1 MPTRVD
7 SRDRSAY
14 GPPQSERLRDAHV
27 HVHGLDAEAFVALDV
42 MRA

>member
-27 HVHGLDAEAFVALDV
+27 HGLDAEAFVALDV

>member
-7 SRDRSAY
+7 PRDRSAY
-14 GPPQSERLRDAHV
+14 GPPQSERLRDADV